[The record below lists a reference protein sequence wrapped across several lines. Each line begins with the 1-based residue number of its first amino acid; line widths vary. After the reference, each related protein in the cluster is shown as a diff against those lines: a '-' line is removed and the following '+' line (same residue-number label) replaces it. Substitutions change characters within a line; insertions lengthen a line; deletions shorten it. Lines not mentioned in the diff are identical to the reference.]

1 MLLFPLLA
9 SGPDN
14 RHRSGAG
21 LDHVQ
26 GFGDDAAS
34 FGSEVMQTGIPK
46 LSIGFVLEPALVDE

>member
-1 MLLFPLLA
+1 
-9 SGPDN
+9 
-14 RHRSGAG
+14 